1 MADIRRMGL
10 IINMIVRG
18 IDTLAISGYMV
29 GEDLSDTDL
38 RELASATGLSFEELE
53 ALRDDA
59 QDDDLDGDDDDDD
72 DEDRS

>member
-59 QDDDLDGDDDDDD
+59 QDDDLDDDDDD
-72 DEDRS
+72 DE

>member
-59 QDDDLDGDDDDDD
+59 QDDDLDGDDDD
-72 DEDRS
+72 EDRS

>member
-59 QDDDLDGDDDDDD
+59 QDDDLDDDDD
-72 DEDRS
+72 DE

>member
-1 MADIRRMGL
+1 MADIRRTGL

-59 QDDDLDGDDDDDD
+59 QDDDLDGDDDD
-72 DEDRS
+72 EDRS

>member
-18 IDTLAISGYMV
+18 VDTLAISGYMV
-29 GEDLSDTDL
+29 GEDLSDADL

-59 QDDDLDGDDDDDD
+59 LDDDDVDDDD
-72 DEDRS
+72 DE

>member
-29 GEDLSDTDL
+29 GEDLSDADL

-59 QDDDLDGDDDDDD
+59 QDDEDEDDDLD
-72 DEDRS
+72 DE

>member
-59 QDDDLDGDDDDDD
+59 QDDGDDD

>member
-1 MADIRRMGL
+1 MADIRRTGL

-38 RELASATGLSFEELE
+38 RELASATGHSFEELE

-59 QDDDLDGDDDDDD
+59 QDDDLDGDDDD
-72 DEDRS
+72 EDRS